1 MKRILRTS
9 CMTLLMMAGALVS
22 TMAQSTTT
30 GTLNLRNG
38 QPATVSLTVPTAGV
52 TGYKME
58 LPATIGAQ
66 GQALTVS
73 SLSGTT
79 ATLGWTSMPFWSL
92 EGSAI
97 TTGGTGVGQQYI
109 GTSNTQDLVLAVNGT
124 ERLRMMGTAGPAQG
138 YIGIGTALPKATL
151 DVQGDIL
158 LSSGGGASQ
167 LKFAEPTADGSSTT
181 TFKAQAQ
188 TVDISYTLPANP
200 PSADGQVMTATTGG
214 VMAWTSPTS
223 SIGKGRFTPVLGDYI
238 HVINTSP
245 FDIKVGNVALVTVMN
260 APGTTISASVTAI
273 DDVANTI
280 TVETS
285 TSLGPTEKLL
295 WIVLGD

>member
-1 MKRILRTS
+1 
-9 CMTLLMMAGALVS
+9 MMAGALVS

-79 ATLGWTSMPFWSL
+79 ATLGWTSMPYWSL
-92 EGSAI
+92 AGSDI
-97 TTGGTGVGQQYI
+97 TAGGTGVGQQYI
-109 GTSNTQDLVLAVNGT
+109 GTSNTQDVVLAANGT
-124 ERLRMMGTAGPAQG
+124 ERFRIVGVAGPLQG
-138 YIGIGTALPKATL
+138 FVGIGTALPRASL
-151 DVQGDIL
+151 DVQGDVL
-158 LSSGGGASQ
+158 LSNSGSATQ
-167 LKFAEPTADGSSTT
+167 LKFAEPTADGSNVTS
-181 TFKAQAQ
+181 FKAQTQAM
-188 TVDISYTLPANP
+188 DIAYTLPATP
-200 PSADGQVMTATTGG
+200 PTADGQVMTATTGG
-214 VMAWTSPTS
+214 VMAWTSPTN
-223 SIGKGRFTPVLGDYI
+223 SIGKGRFTPVLGEHI
-238 HVINTSP
+238 HVINTAP
-245 FDIKVGNVALVTVMN
+245 FDIKIGNVALVTVMN

-285 TSLGPTEKLL
+285 TTLGPTEKLL